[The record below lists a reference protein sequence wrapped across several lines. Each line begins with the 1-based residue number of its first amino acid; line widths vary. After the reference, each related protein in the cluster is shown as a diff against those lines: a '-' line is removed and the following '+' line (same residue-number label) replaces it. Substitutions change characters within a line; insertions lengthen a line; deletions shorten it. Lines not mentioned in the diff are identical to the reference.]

1 MHCLVRTL
9 AARHVYLHCC
19 EMLKP
24 ARWVV
29 TVVALALAL
38 PALASRLA
46 AQALPMTGDAVP
58 ALAGFDS
65 IVSNLMIKWGIPGGA
80 VAVTSNGRL
89 VYARGFGWAD
99 RDRGEAV
106 QPTSLF
112 RIASLSKSLTSAAIL
127 LLVQQG
133 TLQLDDHVFCATG
146 TCPLASLQPA
156 GRLPDPRLYDITIR
170 NLLQHAG
177 GFDRDRSFDPMFMPT
192 TERAALEAHQQPPA
206 TCEAVIRYMLKRPLD
221 FGPGTRY
228 AYSNFGYC
236 ILGRVV
242 EKVGGLPYETFV
254 QTNVLGP
261 AGVHD
266 MRIGR
271 SLIGGRA
278 TSEVRYYDIPGSPL
292 EHSVFP
298 GAGDVPRPYGA
309 FNLEAMDSHG
319 GWIASA
325 VDLVRYVASLDGRR
339 PPALL
344 QPRTLK
350 DMLGRPD
357 LLSASGNEPAYYGM
371 GWQVRPTSNGEAN
384 WWHTGSLPGTMTIM
398 VREGQTP
405 FHLGWAALFNLRP
418 QDADAFIGEVDRALW
433 RAVRQVNRWPT
444 TDLFG
449 RYQ

>member
-1 MHCLVRTL
+1 MRPATL
-9 AARHVYLHCC
+9 ANA
-19 EMLKP
+19 
-24 ARWVV
+24 AF
-29 TVVALALAL
+29 ALTLMSALTTRL
-38 PALASRLA
+38 PG
-46 AQALPMTGDAVP
+46 QALPMTGDPVP

-80 VAVTSNGRL
+80 VAVTTNGHL

-99 RDRGEAV
+99 RERGEAV

-133 TLQLDDHVFCATG
+133 KLQLDDHVFCATG
-146 TCPLASLQPA
+146 ACALASLQPP
-156 GRLPDPRLYDITIR
+156 GRLVDPRLYDITIR
-170 NLLQHAG
+170 NLLQHAA

-192 TERAALEAHQQPPA
+192 TERAALAAHQQPPA
-206 TCEAVIRYMLKRPLD
+206 SCEAVIRYMLTRPLD
-221 FGPGTRY
+221 FDPGARY

-254 QTNVLGP
+254 RTNILG
-261 AGVHD
+261 D

-278 TSEVRYYDIPGSPL
+278 AGEVRYYDIPGSPL
-292 EHSVFP
+292 ERSVFP

-344 QPRTLK
+344 QPRTLR
-350 DMLGRPD
+350 DLLGRPD
-357 LLSASGNEPAYYGM
+357 ILSASGNEPAYYGM
-371 GWQVRPTSNGEAN
+371 GWQVRPTTNGEAN

-405 FHLGWAALFNLRP
+405 YHLGWAALFNLRP

-433 RAVRQVNRWPT
+433 RAVRQVNAWPSG
-444 TDLFG
+444 DLFD
-449 RYQ
+449 RYR